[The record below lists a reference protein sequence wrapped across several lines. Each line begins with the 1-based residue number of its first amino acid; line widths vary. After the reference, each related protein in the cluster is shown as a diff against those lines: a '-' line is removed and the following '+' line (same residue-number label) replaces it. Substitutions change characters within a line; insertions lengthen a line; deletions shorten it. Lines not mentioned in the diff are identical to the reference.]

1 MPMRGV
7 SALAHFLRGAKFS
20 NASRRR
26 AERSLS
32 RFMAAHGPLT
42 QSHESFPVW
51 VRYEPEVGHIDL
63 RMAVE
68 TWQITHGIV
77 T

>member
-1 MPMRGV
+1 M
-7 SALAHFLRGAKFS
+7 LRES
-20 NASRRR
+20 
-26 AERSLS
+26 SLQGPGE
-32 RFMAAHGPLT
+32 HEGPLT
-42 QSHESFPVW
+42 QSHENFPVW
-51 VRYEPEVGHIDL
+51 VRYESEVGHIDL